1 MEKKTFK
8 AINFDLDTKAL
19 KEYYPKSRRNAYRE
33 IGKFLKDNGF
43 SHRQWSGY
51 ISNIKMDFLE
61 ISKLNEKLWSKFP
74 WLEQCANKFDV
85 TDIGKSFD
93 LKLMHQ
99 EQVNEDKEIENS
111 SVKNDINFNMS
122 SWRNAV
128 EKPNNSIRAASAEK
142 QLDNSMDIGER
153 E

>member
-8 AINFDLDTKAL
+8 AIYFDLDTKAL
-19 KEYYPKSRRNAYRE
+19 KKYYPKNRRNAYRE
-33 IGKFLKDNGF
+33 IENFLKDNGF

-51 ISNIKMDFLE
+51 ISNIKMSSMD
-61 ISKLNEKLWSKFP
+61 ITTLNRKLWKKFP

-99 EQVNEDKEIENS
+99 EQLKTDKFITIADDFDET
-111 SVKNDINFNMS
+111 
-122 SWRNAV
+122 
-128 EKPNNSIRAASAEK
+128 
-142 QLDNSMDIGER
+142 
-153 E
+153 